1 MIHIPNI
8 TLKNANIE
16 SDANKTIIPNI
27 TDTSATV
34 NNSLLLF
41 LICNIHINFRA
52 PIAINSTPNIIDI
65 APTV

>member
-34 NNSLLLF
+34 NNQSSF
-41 LICNIHINFRA
+41 VF
-52 PIAINSTPNIIDI
+52 D
-65 APTV
+65 V